1 MFDTKEIFETQHEE
15 EDEDV
20 EEVKAA
26 AVVEPNQELL
36 TSLKVSSKHLIPIF
50 LIYNKLTVYMHCCR
64 GNWL

>member
-36 TSLKVSSKHLIPIF
+36 TSLKGKLAMMERHLRERTTSA
-50 LIYNKLTVYMHCCR
+50 LAKNDLV
-64 GNWL
+64 